1 MQDQGLDWGK
11 CVWLCID
18 QAASMAGCHSGA
30 SAKIEKVANKN
41 LLFTYCVYR
50 YEHRGAQKLSP
61 ELNDIM
67 IRLVKIQLLLIEY
80 CV

>member
-1 MQDQGLDWGK
+1 MQDQGLDWRK

-30 SAKIEKVANKN
+30 SAKIKKVANKN
-41 LLFTYCVYR
+41 LLSTHCIYR
-50 YEHRGAQKLSP
+50 CEHIAAQKLSP

-67 IRLVKIQLLLIEY
+67 TRPVY
-80 CV
+80 TVNYW